1 MAYLKTHFVTKDAGR
16 HRYFLENEISH
27 NIQGG
32 PISQRKYALN
42 ILQETEVL
50 GCKHVRTPMD
60 ADTDLW
66 DESGPLLENVTQYKR
81 LVGSLFIS
89 L

>member
-1 MAYLKTHFVTKDAGR
+1 MR
-16 HRYFLENEISH
+16 FLTIYREDLFLNGSML
-27 NIQGG
+27 
-32 PISQRKYALN
+32 YALN

-60 ADTDLW
+60 AYTDLW
-66 DESGPLLENVTQYKR
+66 DEFGPLLENVTQYKR